1 MTNLKFTGKHSV
13 AVSNDDLKNTVKEV
27 EPVNIRKE
35 QPLNTNIYQSE
46 KLSENVK
53 EKLSDYT
60 GTQETLK
67 DKIEEADKLGD
78 KIFKGQIENNY
89 WHK

>member
-13 AVSNDDLKNTVKEV
+13 AVSNENIKNVDKEI
-27 EPVNIRKE
+27 EPQNARKE
-35 QPLNTNIYQSE
+35 QPANTNIYQPLKS
-46 KLSENVK
+46 SENIK

-60 GTQETLK
+60 PTHETLK

-78 KIFKGQIENNY
+78 KILKGQVENNY